1 MVRVSHIDI
10 GGRRSTHKRHKKF
23 KRVTLKSF
31 HIQPLLIS
39 GIKFGSKR
47 QKSKCVINNATQID
61 KMYRGSNNCIY
72 VISIMFFFLTL
83 KLISFILYSRV
94 LWICSLINTLPILFY
109 LVIWSALNTLNT
121 EDIKLIF
128 PLNWDVID
136 WWK

>member
-47 QKSKCVINNATQID
+47 QKSKCVSNNATQID

-72 VISIMFFFLTL
+72 VISIMFFFNFKNWFHLFS
-83 KLISFILYSRV
+83 IQEFFEFA
-94 LWICSLINTLPILFY
+94 LWLNTLPILFY